1 MIPGSFDYFRP
12 VTFDELFS
20 LQATHGMDAQLLAG
34 GHTLLPMMKLR
45 LATPGVL
52 IDLAGIDS
60 LRQVLAES
68 HGTEVGAMTTHA
80 SVGRD
85 PRLGGARAVIRDA
98 AAVIAD
104 PMVRNRGTVGGSL
117 ACADAASDWP
127 AVMLSL
133 DASLQLASKAG
144 TRTLPLASFYQGF
157 MTTALEEGEVLCSI
171 RIPPALQGECSA
183 YEKLKHPASGLAV
196 VGVAVVL
203 QVEGSAIRSARV
215 AITGATESPT
225 RLHEVEALLAG
236 RPATEEAFKQAAQ
249 AARKLDSPINDR
261 FASSDYRCHLAT
273 VFTKRALV
281 RALLDLDSRRK

>member
-68 HGTEVGAMTTHA
+68 DGTEVGAMTTHA
-80 SVGRD
+80 SVGR
-85 PRLGGARAVIRDA
+85 
-98 AAVIAD
+98 
-104 PMVRNRGTVGGSL
+104 
-117 ACADAASDWP
+117 
-127 AVMLSL
+127 
-133 DASLQLASKAG
+133 
-144 TRTLPLASFYQGF
+144 
-157 MTTALEEGEVLCSI
+157 
-171 RIPPALQGECSA
+171 
-183 YEKLKHPASGLAV
+183 
-196 VGVAVVL
+196 GVAVVL

-249 AARKLDSPINDR
+249 AARKLESPINDR